1 MKSIVFMGTP
11 NFAVPI
17 LKSLVE
23 NVEYKVEYVVTQP
36 DRPFGRK
43 RKLKASPV
51 KETAMELDIP
61 VLQPEKIS
69 GSEEMNRILELQP
82 DFIITAAFGQF
93 LPVKLLN
100 AAKIAAVNVH
110 GSLLPKYRGGAPV
123 QYSIMNGDA
132 QTGVSIM
139 YMVKKMDAGD
149 VLDQAAIEIGP
160 DDDTAS
166 MFDKLSLLGR
176 DLLLKTLPKIENGS
190 IAPVPQDESKVV
202 FSPNITREQEVL
214 DFNQSA
220 RQIDCKVRA
229 LRPDP
234 IAYTFMIGKRT
245 KILKTKP
252 LDISTDLK
260 PGTVVNKNKHA
271 LDIATGNSGVISIV
285 ELQPAGKP
293 KQTITDY
300 LNGVGKNI
308 QIGDMVIDNGK

>member
-11 NFAVPI
+11 GFAVPI

-23 NVEYKVEYVVTQP
+23 NAEYDVKYVVTQP

-43 RKLKASPV
+43 RKLKPSPV
-51 KETAMELDIP
+51 KETALELDIP
-61 VLQPEKIS
+61 VLQPDKIS
-69 GSEEMNRILELQP
+69 GSPEMDKIVELSP

-100 AAKIAAVNVH
+100 AANIAAVNVH

-123 QYSIMNGDA
+123 QYSIMNGDEK
-132 QTGVSIM
+132 TGVSIM

-149 VLDQAAIEIGP
+149 VLAQKAIKIEP

-166 MFDKLSLLGR
+166 MFEKLSLVGR
-176 DLLLKTLPKIENGS
+176 DLLLETLPKIENDS
-190 IAPVPQDESKVV
+190 VKPINQDENKVV
-202 FSPNITREQEVL
+202 FSPNITREQELL
-214 DFNQSA
+214 DFSKTA
-220 RQIDCKVRA
+220 FEIDCKVRA

-234 IAYTFMIGKRT
+234 VAYTTMLGKRT

-252 LDISTDLK
+252 LATNTEMK
-260 PGTVVNKNKHA
+260 PGMVVNKTKHA
-271 LDIATGNSGVISIV
+271 LEIATGNSDVIAIL
-285 ELQPAGKP
+285 ELQPSGKP
-293 KQTITDY
+293 KQSITDY

-308 QIGDMVIDNGK
+308 KVGDMVIDNAE